1 MSDSHGPYFTT
12 SELAK
17 TCGVTK
23 HTLFHYDE
31 IGLLKPEF
39 VNSKGYRF
47 YSIQQC
53 YALDIINVL
62 KKAGSSLQE
71 IKGFIQNQNT
81 PLLIEL
87 LRQKLYDLEMEQ
99 IRIKRM
105 QRLLKGAIEMTE
117 QAQGELHDGPSMAE
131 YEEEYFIATQLEQ
144 GDGDKEFAHK
154 LNEHRNYCEKQFIDH
169 EFPIW
174 TILGK
179 DHFESGD
186 YYGDFIANK
195 LKAPIPGERMITKPK
210 GIYVVMNHRGSYETM
225 SETYSTI
232 KKYIESNGMAVCGKA
247 YAVEVL
253 SYIAEKN
260 PSNYIMQISVEVSK
274 VRNAN

>member
-1 MSDSHGPYFTT
+1 MSESRSLYLTT
-12 SELAK
+12 SEFAK

-31 IGLLKPEF
+31 IGLLKPEY
-39 VNSKGYRF
+39 VNSKGYRY
-47 YSIQQC
+47 YSVQQC
-53 YALDIINVL
+53 YVLDIINVL

-81 PLLIEL
+81 PLFIEL
-87 LRQKLYDLEMEQ
+87 LEQKLHELEMEQ
-99 IRIKRM
+99 IRIQRM
-105 QRLLKGAIEMTE
+105 QRLLKGAIEMSE
-117 QAQGELHDGPSMAE
+117 QAAGVLQEGPSVAE
-131 YEEEYFIATQLEQ
+131 GDEEYFIVTQLEQ

-154 LNEHRNYCEKQFIDH
+154 LNEHRSYCENHLIET
-169 EFPIW
+169 EFPIG

-195 LKAPIPGERMITKPK
+195 LKAPIVGDRIIIKPK
-210 GIYVVMNHRGSYETM
+210 GLYVVMNHRGSYETM
-225 SETYSTI
+225 SETYAII
-232 KKYIESNGMAVCGKA
+232 KKYMESNGLSICGNA

-253 SYIAEKN
+253 SYLSVKN
-260 PSNYIMQISVEVSK
+260 PNDYIIQISVEVSE
-274 VRNAN
+274 V

>member
-1 MSDSHGPYFTT
+1 MSDSRSLYFTT
-12 SELAK
+12 SEFAK

-39 VNSKGYRF
+39 INSKGYRY

-53 YALDIINVL
+53 YVLDIINVL
-62 KKAGSSLQE
+62 KKAGSSLHE
-71 IKGFIQNQNT
+71 IKGFIQNQNN

-87 LRQKLYDLEMEQ
+87 LKQKLHDLEMEQ
-99 IRIKRM
+99 IRIQRM
-105 QRLLKGAIEMTE
+105 QRLLKGAIEMSE
-117 QAQGELHDGPSMAE
+117 QAAGTLQDGPFIAE
-131 YEEEYFIATQLEQ
+131 CDEEYFIATQLEQ

-154 LNEHRNYCEKQFIDH
+154 LNEHRTYCENHLIEN

-174 TILGK
+174 TILCK

-195 LKAPIPGERMITKPK
+195 LKAPILGERMLTKPK

-225 SETYSTI
+225 SETYAII
-232 KKYIESNGMAVCGKA
+232 KTYMKSNGLALCGKA

-253 SYIAEKN
+253 SYISVKN
-260 PSNYIMQISVEVSK
+260 PNDYIIQLSVEVSK
-274 VRNAN
+274 V